1 MKNPSQ
7 LNLRIF
13 KNKPFARFAKK
24 AEINDAALCKAIS
37 NAENGLIDA
46 DLGGGVIKQRVARDR
61 EGKSGGFRTMILF
74 RTGTRAFFVYGFAK
88 NEQDNISDDDLVA
101 LKKLANK
108 MLNYSDAELTTAIN
122 QKSLIEIICNE
133 QTIS

>member
-7 LNLRIF
+7 LNVRIF

-24 AEINDAALCKAIS
+24 AEISDVALCKAIL

-46 DLGGGVIKQRVARDR
+46 DLGGGVIKQRVARDGK
-61 EGKSGGFRTMILF
+61 GKSGGFRTMILF

-101 LKKLANK
+101 LKKLATK
-108 MLNYSDAELTTAIN
+108 MLNYSDAELTTVIN
-122 QKSLIEIICNE
+122 QKSLIEITCNE